1 MFYNF
6 LFTKSKYHEFGINF
20 SYKIDLLKLDR
31 LASRMIKNCDVWKA
45 NWLKVKEEIAPE
57 LRQRVKNDFDR
68 LCAGMSEEEIQ
79 MFINKVKELKE
90 LKENE

>member
-1 MFYNF
+1 
-6 LFTKSKYHEFGINF
+6 
-20 SYKIDLLKLDR
+20 
-31 LASRMIKNCDVWKA
+31 MIKNCDVWKA

-57 LRQRVKNDFDR
+57 LRQRIKNDFDR

>member
-6 LFTKSKYHEFGINF
+6 LFTKSKYQEFGINF

-31 LASRMIKNCDVWKA
+31 LAKRMIENCDRWKT
-45 NWLKVKEEIAPE
+45 NWVKVREEIAPE
-57 LRQRVKNDFDR
+57 IKQRLQNDMDR
-68 LCAGMSEEEIQ
+68 ICAGMTEEEIQ
-79 MFINKVKELKE
+79 MLINEVKKLKE

>member
-1 MFYNF
+1 MLYNF
-6 LFTKSKYHEFGINF
+6 LFTKSKYQEFGINF

-31 LASRMIKNCDVWKA
+31 LASRMIKKCDVWKA

-57 LRQRVKNDFDR
+57 IHQRFKNEVDR
-68 LCAGMSEEEIQ
+68 MCAGMSEEEMQ
-79 MFINKVKELKE
+79 MFINKLKE